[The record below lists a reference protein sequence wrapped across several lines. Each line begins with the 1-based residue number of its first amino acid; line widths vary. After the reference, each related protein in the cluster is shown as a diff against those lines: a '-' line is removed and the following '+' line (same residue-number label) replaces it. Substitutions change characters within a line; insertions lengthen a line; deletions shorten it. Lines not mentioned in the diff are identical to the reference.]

1 MKVIPHS
8 KPTIQED
15 DIKAVS
21 AVLKRCLI
29 SQGEGVERFEKL
41 FSKYHGIRGGVA
53 VSSGTAALHIAL
65 LALGI
70 GKGDGVIVPT
80 YACIAPYNAVRYT
93 GATPVLA
100 DTVKDGWAMDAER
113 IEDYLKRDSKRR
125 VRAIIVVHLF
135 GNPVNMD
142 AFMEISKR
150 RSIPVIED
158 CALSLGAE
166 YKGKKV
172 GAFGEISIFSFYATK
187 VITTGE
193 GGMLISNSREILDRA
208 MDLREYDEKKDD
220 TLRFNYKMT
229 DFQAAMGISQLKKLP
244 KFIEQRRRIAK
255 NYLDKL
261 QNLPLSLPDQSEHT
275 KDIYHRFVVK
285 IKNADR
291 FIDAMRRKGI
301 TCKKPVFM
309 PVHRIVERRA
319 LPNAEKIWKE
329 AVSLPIYPSL
339 DKDAVKRI
347 IGCTK
352 KIIEGM
358 RINVGSA

>member
-1 MKVIPHS
+1 MKAIPHS
-8 KPTIQED
+8 KPTIQGD

-41 FSKYHGIRGGVA
+41 FSRYHGIEGGVA
-53 VSSGTAALHIAL
+53 VSSGTAALHTAI

-70 GKGDGVIVPT
+70 GKGDSVIIPT
-80 YACIAPYNAVRYT
+80 YACIAPYNAVRYA
-93 GATPVLA
+93 GAAPILA
-100 DTVKDGWAMDAER
+100 DTVEDGWAMDAEQV
-113 IEDYLKRDSKRR
+113 EDYLKRDSKRR
-125 VRAIIVVHLF
+125 IRAIIVVHLF
-135 GNPVNMD
+135 GKPVDMD

-150 RSIPVIED
+150 RSIPIIED

-172 GAFGEISIFSFYATK
+172 GTFGEVSIFSFYATK

-193 GGMLISNSREILDRA
+193 GGMIISNSRDILNRA
-208 MDLREYDEKKDD
+208 RDLREYDEKKDD

-229 DFQAAMGISQLKKLP
+229 DFQAAMGISQLRKLP
-244 KFIEQRRRIAK
+244 KFIEQRRRIAR

-261 QNLPLSLPDQSEHT
+261 QNLPLSLPDRSEHT

-285 IKNADR
+285 IKNSDR
-291 FIDAMRRKGI
+291 FIAAMKGKGI
-301 TCKKPVFM
+301 MCRKPVFM
-309 PVHRIVERRA
+309 PVHRIIKRRA

-329 AVSLPIYPSL
+329 AVSLPIYPLL
-339 DKDAVKRI
+339 DRDAVEKI
-347 IGCTK
+347 TACIKKVIGVC
-352 KIIEGM
+352 E
-358 RINVGSA
+358 